1 MNGIQKTILGFW
13 AAATVL
19 GAGAAVPNATGTT
32 LHGRYVQAEYIT
44 PNIIKVS
51 NAPTPADIPPAQV
64 VLEYSESVSDSP
76 LRLHLDGGMLSIFDS
91 ANGIILRDNGE
102 RRTTDNKYR
111 IDLVTNNNSS
121 YYGGGERG
129 HKLNLRGDTLINYN
143 RQNYGYTGSDPR
155 ISQMN
160 ITMPLILSPR
170 GFAIVFDDY
179 AASATI
185 AGDTISYIT
194 EAPVPVSYYYI
205 GGVRTLA
212 DVTLQMSKITG
223 RQPLPPLW
231 AMGYITSKYGYKTAD
246 EVMAVADTFATKGY
260 PLDGMVLDLYWFGRE
275 QDMGR
280 LEWDTTHWPDP
291 AAMLSA
297 LKDRNINMITV
308 SEPYVLR
315 NGLGLDNY
323 NTLSEGGMFVNDSTG
338 NTHEVTIWVGEGG
351 MFDMSNPTTRQWL
364 RNRYKMLTDLGVE
377 GWWGDLGEPEVHPET
392 GYHANGLPARQYH
405 NRYGNDWSSIIS
417 ELFAEQYPERRLM
430 TLMRGGTTGL
440 QRHSVFPWSTDV
452 SRSWG
457 GLEPQVRIMLN
468 SGLSGLGY
476 MSSDLGGF
484 AVDEASPYMPELY
497 VRWVELGLFSPVF
510 RTHAQQY
517 AEPYLYPQHEDILL
531 NIVKERYRWLPYNYT
546 LAYLNATEGAPLV
559 RPLDFDNEGRGEYDA
574 VSDEY
579 MWGPAVLV
587 APVMT
592 GGTVSRSVIF
602 PKGGDWVDMYRP
614 SALYRGGTTSE
625 ISAPLAEIPHF
636 ARNGSYIAF
645 ADYAMSS
652 TADYRDNCFTIRHYN
667 HGNAGGEGMLYTD
680 DYSPSALAAGRFLT
694 LGFEGRGETDTHT
707 TRISRTAG
715 ESSWGPDR
723 ITLTFVE
730 YADRTPRRVTVDGH
744 TATMSRNA
752 ADESVSFEVNLEKS
766 DNYSATIT
774 IEY

>member
-1 MNGIQKTILGFW
+1 MHNLHGILLAT
-13 AAATVL
+13 AAMLCLPAY
-19 GAGAAVPNATGTT
+19 GADLTGTT
-32 LHGRYVQAEYIT
+32 IGGRYVQAEYIT

-51 NAPTPADIPPAQV
+51 NAPAVTDIPEAQIIPDYREPATG
-64 VLEYSESVSDSP
+64 SP
-76 LRLHLDGGMLSIFDS
+76 LRLRLDGGILTIFDS
-91 ANGIILRDNGE
+91 INGTIVRDEGE
-102 RRTTDNKYR
+102 RRAPDGSYR
-111 IDLVTNNNSS
+111 IDLITNSTGS

-143 RQNYGYTGSDPR
+143 RQNYGYTGTDPR

-160 ITMPLILSPR
+160 ITMPLILNSQ
-170 GFAIVFDDY
+170 GFAIVFDDF

-212 DVTLQMSKITG
+212 DLTREMSKITG

-231 AMGYITSKYGYKTAD
+231 ALGYITSKYGYKSAD
-246 EVMAVADTFATKGY
+246 EVIAVADTFAAKGY

-280 LEWDTTHWPDP
+280 LDWDPENWPDP
-291 AAMLSA
+291 AGMLRT

-315 NGLGLDNY
+315 NGLGIDNY
-323 NTLSEGGMFVNDSTG
+323 NTLSEAGMFVNDSTG
-338 NTHEVTIWVGEGG
+338 TTQEVVIWVGEGG
-351 MFDMSNPTTRQWL
+351 MFDMSNPATRQWL
-364 RNRYKMLTDLGVE
+364 RNRYKMLTDIGVE

-392 GYHANGLPARQYH
+392 GRHANGLTARQYH

-417 ELFAEQYPERRLM
+417 ELYAEQYPGRRLA
-430 TLMRGGTTGL
+430 TLMRGGTIGL
-440 QRHSVFPWSTDV
+440 QRHSVLPWSTDV

-497 VRWVELGLFSPVF
+497 VRWVEMGLFTPVF

-517 AEPYLYPQHEDILL
+517 AEPYLYPQYEDILL
-531 NIVKERYRWLPYNYT
+531 NLVKERYRWLPYNYT
-546 LAYLNATEGAPLV
+546 LAYLNATDGAPLV
-559 RPLDFDNEGRGEYDA
+559 RPLDFASEGYGRYDNI
-574 VSDEY
+574 SDEY
-579 MWGPAVLV
+579 MWGPSVLV

-592 GGTVSRSVIF
+592 EGTVRRNVVF
-602 PKGGDWVDMYRP
+602 PAGADWVDMYRP
-614 SALYRGGTTSE
+614 TVVYRGNSE
-625 ISAPLAEIPHF
+625 EEVTAPISEIPHF
-636 ARNGSYIAF
+636 ARNGSYIVF
-645 ADYAMSS
+645 ADYAMGS
-652 TADYRDNCFTIRHYN
+652 TADYRDDRYTIAHYN
-667 HGNAGGEGMLYTD
+667 HGNAAGEGLLFADNGSTT
-680 DYSPSALAAGRFLT
+680 ALTAGNFLT
-694 LGFEGRGETDTHT
+694 LRFEGRSDGEASVTTVSRNGGDTT
-707 TRISRTAG
+707 
-715 ESSWGPDR
+715 WGSAD
-723 ITLTFVE
+723 ITLTFKE
-730 YADRTPRRVTVDGH
+730 YSGRAARRISVDG
-744 TATMSRNA
+744 TAVAHSYDA
-752 ADESVSFEVNLEKS
+752 ATGCNTFNLTLLKNR
-766 DNYSATIT
+766 DYSATIK

>member
-1 MNGIQKTILGFW
+1 MNDINRIFLGVATM
-13 AAATVL
+13 AAAL
-19 GAGAAVPNATGTT
+19 SGAAMAPDAIGTT
-32 LHGRYVQAEYIT
+32 VDGRYVQAEYIT

-51 NAPTPADIPPAQV
+51 NAPTAAEIPPSQV
-64 VLEYSESVSDSP
+64 VLDYTESVSDSP
-76 LRLHLDGGMLSIFDS
+76 LRLHLDGGILSIFDS
-91 ANGIILRDNGE
+91 ANGVIVRDNGE
-102 RRTTDNKYR
+102 RRESDGKYR
-111 IDLVTNNNSS
+111 IDLITNNNSS
-121 YYGGGERG
+121 WYGGGERG

-170 GFAIVFDDY
+170 GFAIVFDDF

-185 AGDTISYIT
+185 AGDTVSYIT

-212 DVTLQMSKITG
+212 DVTRQMSKITG

-231 AMGYITSKYGYKTAD
+231 AMGYITSKYGYKSAD

-280 LEWDTTHWPDP
+280 LDWDTTNWPDP

-297 LKDRNINMITV
+297 LKERNIKMITV

-315 NGLGLDNY
+315 NGVGLDNY
-323 NTLSEGGMFVNDSTG
+323 NALSEGRMFVNDSTG

-364 RNRYKMLTDLGVE
+364 RNRYKKLTDIGVE

-392 GYHANGLPARQYH
+392 GHHANGLPARQYH

-517 AEPYLYPQHEDILL
+517 AEPYLYPQYEDILL
-531 NIVKERYRWLPYNYT
+531 NLVKERYRWLPYNYT

-559 RPLDFDNEGRGEYDA
+559 RPLDFEFGGRGEYDG

-579 MWGPAVLV
+579 MWGPSVLV

-592 GGTVSRSVIF
+592 EGTVSRNVIF
-602 PKGGDWVDMYRP
+602 PKGADWVDMYRP
-614 SALYRGGTTSE
+614 ATLYRGGSSAD
-625 ISAPLAEIPHF
+625 ISAPLSEIPHF
-636 ARNGSYIAF
+636 ARNGSYIAL
-645 ADYAMSS
+645 ADYPMSS
-652 TADYRDNCFTIRHYN
+652 TADYRDNQFTIRHYN
-667 HGNAGGEGMLYTD
+667 RGNAGGEGLLYTD
-680 DYSPSALAAGRFLT
+680 DYSPSALTSGRWLT
-694 LGFEGRGETDTHT
+694 LSFEGTPGGDSHT
-707 TRISRTAG
+707 TRIARSG
-715 ESSWGPDR
+715 GDGGWGPDE

-730 YADRTPRRVTVDGH
+730 YGDRAPRRVTVDGH
-744 TATMSRNA
+744 AIATATT
-752 ADESVSFEVNLEKS
+752 ADGAVSFEVILKIY
-766 DNYSATIT
+766 DNYTATIT